1 MENRAQFHVNLSDQ
15 PQAGLEDQLEFLNL
29 WATQNGFAYSQSR
42 NFLSNAFNFIFDGAK
57 VSDQVLNLLKSN
69 KIPIFL
75 IATEHLSF
83 EKVLRYNGLP
93 WSKQFDSAIDR
104 FSSQHRLGEL
114 IRVSEF
120 CEAIV
125 ILGDLPDIREYQRAF
140 PNKLIFNLD
149 YPVISP
155 ACIPENKIGEFDL
168 IFSAPNIDSL
178 TPYRKKI
185 IRELQLKGT
194 SVVQVFGKSLE
205 EFRTESISV
214 RAILHVPKTESW
226 SWSSPMR
233 IFRAALADLHF
244 VRAGITTNHLDDSIL
259 DTLGMELEFFRNAS
273 EQDLNFSMTE
283 RYNELVSSDNNVK
296 LGKAW
301 RIYFE
306 ELAGFQKR

>member
-1 MENRAQFHVNLSDQ
+1 MENRVQFHVNLSDQ
-15 PQAGLEDQLEFLNL
+15 PQAGLEDQLEFLKL
-29 WATQNGFAYSQSR
+29 WATQNGFVYSESR

-57 VSDQVLNLLKSN
+57 VSDQLLHLLKSN
-69 KIPIFL
+69 KIPLFL

-93 WSKQFDSAIDR
+93 WSKQFDSTIDR

-114 IRVSEF
+114 IRVSEY

-125 ILGDLPDIREYQRAF
+125 ILGDLPDIEQYQRAF

-155 ACIPENKIGEFDL
+155 ASIREKKIGEFDL
-168 IFSAPNIDSL
+168 IFSAPTIDSL

-185 IRELQLKGT
+185 IRELHLKGT
-194 SVVQVFGKSLE
+194 SVVQIFGKSLE
-205 EFRTESISV
+205 EFRTESMRV

-244 VRAGITTNHLDDSIL
+244 VRVGISTNHLDDSIL
-259 DTLGMELEFFRNAS
+259 DTLGMELEFFCNSS
-273 EQDLNFSMTE
+273 ELDLNFSMTE
-283 RYNELVSSDNNVK
+283 RYNKLVFSDNNVK

-301 RIYFE
+301 RIYLK
-306 ELAGFQKR
+306 ELIGS